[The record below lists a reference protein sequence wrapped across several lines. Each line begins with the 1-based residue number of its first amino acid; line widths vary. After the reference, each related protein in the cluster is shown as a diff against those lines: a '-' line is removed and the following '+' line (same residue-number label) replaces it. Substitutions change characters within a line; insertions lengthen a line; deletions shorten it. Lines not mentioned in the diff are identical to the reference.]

1 MNTGTHATETQELMP
16 GLVRST
22 DGGNTRISFRW
33 FNGVGS
39 LVNKTLEILFF
50 IFGTIVAL
58 FSYAGVAHIFT
69 GESNFSL
76 GLIDG
81 FFFIAGIIL
90 AYRGLLLLVNRSTF
104 DISPEGLTVRHAPL
118 PGAGNRIIPRY
129 EIAGVEWQKV
139 GQTHKSGYSGTRLTT
154 GYSALFNVI
163 VHTTSGETVTLVSGI
178 HAREYAFA
186 LASEITNL
194 LK

>member
-1 MNTGTHATETQELMP
+1 MKSGTHTMETQELMP

-22 DGGNTRISFRW
+22 DGSNIRISFRW
-33 FNGVGS
+33 FYGVGS

-50 IFGTIVAL
+50 VFGSIVVV
-58 FSYAGVAHIFT
+58 FSYAGVARIFT

-81 FFFIAGIIL
+81 FFCIAGLIL
-90 AYRGLLLLVNRSTF
+90 AYRGLLLLVNHSTF
-104 DISPEGLTVRHAPL
+104 DISPEGLSVRHSPL
-118 PGAGNRIIPRY
+118 PGSGNRIIPRY

-163 VHTTSGETVTLVSGI
+163 AHTTSGETVTLVSGI

-186 LASEITNL
+186 LASEITTL